1 MKLIELKDV
10 LVSAVELFWDNEPK
24 ENIITKKFF
33 GYELA
38 KMYGKYGKY
47 EIDYIS
53 GSAPFAGSYYT
64 LIKIKGVKS

>member
-1 MKLIELKDV
+1 MTLIELKDV
-10 LVSAVELFWDNEPK
+10 LVSAVELFWDTDPK

-38 KMYGKYGKY
+38 KMYEKYGEY

-53 GSAPFAGSYYT
+53 GSAPYAGTYYT
-64 LIKIKGVKS
+64 SIKLKGVKS